1 VRDNREVGWRLAEF
15 RTLDRF
21 RTPHTFNPP
30 LTFLE
35 ACVAVVGAL
44 TRIFLGSLL
53 FAVFGAFIWTAWAT
67 NHDPWRRTALVLS
80 LFINFCASSRRVDG
94 SSGGG
99 ERDDAPAEGRGQ
111 IRYSMT
117 ELSSARARIHSC
129 DGS

>member
-80 LFINFCASSRRVDG
+80 LFITIFALLAGVLMGVQAAVNGTMRRLKG
-94 SSGGG
+94 AGK
-99 ERDDAPAEGRGQ
+99 
-111 IRYSMT
+111 
-117 ELSSARARIHSC
+117 SAIQ
-129 DGS
+129 